1 MILKMKM
8 KKTIL
13 LVLVLVGM
21 NVWAKAQ
28 QVTQLQ
34 SPDKSIAL
42 NVFLSAS
49 VLHKK

>member
-28 QVTQLQ
+28 KVAQLE
-34 SPDKSIAL
+34 SPDKSIVL
-42 NVFLSAS
+42 NVFLSATG
-49 VLHKK
+49 